1 MCVYVCVCVSLC
13 FGEESL
19 TISSHPASAVL
30 TLNNL
35 MALSRKHSVEFN
47 FHHNI
52 LLWMNK
58 KVKGG

>member
-19 TISSHPASAVL
+19 TISRHPASAVL
-30 TLNNL
+30 TLSNL
-35 MALSRKHSVEFN
+35 MALSRKHSVGFN